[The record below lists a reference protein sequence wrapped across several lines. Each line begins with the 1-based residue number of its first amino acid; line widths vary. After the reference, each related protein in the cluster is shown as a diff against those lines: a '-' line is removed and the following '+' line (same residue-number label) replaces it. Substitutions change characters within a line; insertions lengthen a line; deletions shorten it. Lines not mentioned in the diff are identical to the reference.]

1 MKMIYFVHFTIMRG
15 MFRPKIGLALGGGG
29 PKGLAHIGVIKTLL
43 NHDIPIDYIAGT
55 SAGAL
60 IGSLYAYS
68 GDIESVERHIMDRNR
83 LQLLSYFSDVSLNAG
98 FIGGN
103 RIEKFLSE
111 YIQEDDFKS
120 LKVPFTALAVNLI
133 DGKLVHL
140 NHGSVVKAVRAS
152 IAIPVL
158 FKPVTIDDKIL
169 VDGGLMSQV
178 PVNTAFA
185 MGADIVIAVQLDYR
199 YDPEYDMSKLN
210 PLQVGGL
217 SFDIVGKRVA
227 DDEIKKAHV
236 VIRPHLEAIDWSSLV
251 NEKARITTIRMGVEE
266 TEKNMLAITQLAKED
281 SLFGRF
287 KKMLNGFLN
296 SR

>member
-1 MKMIYFVHFTIMRG
+1 MKMIYFMRFTIMRD

-43 NHDIPIDYIAGT
+43 NHGIPIDCIAGT

-68 GDIESVERHIMDRNR
+68 QDIESVERHIMDRNR

-103 RIEKFLSE
+103 RIEKFLGE
-111 YIQEDDFKS
+111 YIKEDDFKS

-158 FKPVTIDDKIL
+158 FKPVEIDDKIL
-169 VDGGLMSQV
+169 VDGGLISQV

-227 DDEIKKAHV
+227 DDEIKKAHI
-236 VIRPHLEAIDWSSLV
+236 VIRPHLEAIDWGSLV

-266 TEKNMLAITQLAKED
+266 TERNMLAITQLTKEG

>member
-1 MKMIYFVHFTIMRG
+1 MKMIYFVRFTIMRG

-43 NHDIPIDYIAGT
+43 NHGIPIDYIAGT

-68 GDIESVERHIMDRNR
+68 QDIESVQRHIMDRNR

-103 RIEKFLSE
+103 RIEKFLGE
-111 YIQEDDFKS
+111 YIREDNFKS

-158 FKPVTIDDKIL
+158 FKPVEIDDKIL
-169 VDGGLMSQV
+169 VDGGLISQV

-199 YDPEYDMSKLN
+199 YDPEYDMNKLN

-227 DDEIKKAHV
+227 DDEIKKAHII
-236 VIRPHLEAIDWSSLV
+236 IRPHLEAVDWGSLV

-266 TEKNMLAITQLAKED
+266 TERNMLAITQLTKED

-287 KKMLNGFLN
+287 KKVLNGFLN

>member
-1 MKMIYFVHFTIMRG
+1 

-43 NHDIPIDYIAGT
+43 QHNIPIDFIAGT

-68 GDIESVERHIMDRNR
+68 QDIESVERHIMDRNR
-83 LQLLSYFSDVSLNAG
+83 FQLLSYFSDVSLNAG

-103 RIEKFLSE
+103 RIEKFLGE
-111 YIQEDDFKS
+111 YIKNDDFKS

-133 DGKLVHL
+133 DGKLVTL
-140 NHGSVVKAVRAS
+140 THGSVVKAVRAS
-152 IAIPVL
+152 IAIPVM
-158 FKPVTIDDKIL
+158 FKPIKIDNMIL

-199 YDPEYDMSKLN
+199 YDPEYDMDKLN

-227 DDEIKKAHV
+227 DDEIKKAHI
-236 VIRPHLEAIDWSSLV
+236 VIRPHLEAIDWSTLV
-251 NEKARITTIRMGVEE
+251 SEKARITSIRMGAEE
-266 TEKNMLAITQLAKED
+266 TERNMFAINQLTKQD
-281 SLFGRF
+281 SLFSKLKKSLNRF
-287 KKMLNGFLN
+287 LKT
-296 SR
+296 R

>member
-1 MKMIYFVHFTIMRG
+1 MKMIYFVVFTIMRG

-43 NHDIPIDYIAGT
+43 SHGIPIDYIAGT

-169 VDGGLMSQV
+169 VDGGLISQV

>member
-1 MKMIYFVHFTIMRG
+1 MKMIYCVLFTIMRG

-43 NHDIPIDYIAGT
+43 HHNIPIDYIAGT

-60 IGSLYAYS
+60 IGSLYSYS
-68 GDIESVERHIMDRNR
+68 QDIESVERHIMDRNR
-83 LQLLSYFSDVSLNAG
+83 LQLLSYFSDFSMNAG

-103 RIEKFLSE
+103 RIEKFLGE
-111 YIQEDDFKS
+111 YIKDDDFKS
-120 LKVPFTALAVNLI
+120 LKIPFTALAVNLI
-133 DGKLVHL
+133 DGKLVTL
-140 NHGSVVKAVRAS
+140 TGGSVVKAVRAS

-158 FKPVTIDDKIL
+158 FKPVEIDDMVL
-169 VDGGLMSQV
+169 VDGGLISQV

-199 YDPEYDMSKLN
+199 YDPEYDMKKLN

-227 DDEIKKAHV
+227 DDEIKKAHI
-236 VIRPHLEAIDWSSLV
+236 VIRPHLETIDWSCLM
-251 NEKARITTIRMGVEE
+251 NEKARIKSIRMGVEE
-266 TEKNMLAITQLAKED
+266 TEKNIFAINQLTKEN
-281 SLFGRF
+281 SLFGKL
-287 KKMLNGFLN
+287 KKALDGFLN